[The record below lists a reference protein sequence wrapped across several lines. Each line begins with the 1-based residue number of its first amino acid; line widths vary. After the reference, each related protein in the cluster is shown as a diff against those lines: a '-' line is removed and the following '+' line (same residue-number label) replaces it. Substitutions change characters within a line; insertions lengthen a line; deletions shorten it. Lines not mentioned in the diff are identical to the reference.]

1 MSYPLCYHNPM
12 MKMKEQLFKVTLAR
26 WEDGTATTTHVLAMD
41 LEHAKR
47 VAWKKWKSVTVEPAP
62 FHTNA
67 KEEFGEFV
75 SQDGGCPTPY
85 AILDAVKRL

>member
-1 MSYPLCYHNPM
+1 

-26 WEDGTATTTHVLAMD
+26 WEDGTATTTLVKAKN
-41 LEHAKR
+41 LEEAKR
-47 VAWKKWKSVTVEPAP
+47 EAWKNWKSVTVEPAP

-75 SQDGGCPTPY
+75 S
-85 AILDAVKRL
+85 